1 MLAFAVRQQTLFMQV
16 TANACA
22 AGAMTHY
29 TSMQRSW
36 TAVFYVTLLTHSSP
50 VSSQSSYATKR
61 SRCSIKFG
69 SSPAQHLISVGVVLR
84 RAKATFA
91 GSCIKPNC

>member
-16 TANACA
+16 TANACDA
-22 AGAMTHY
+22 DATTSHC
-29 TSMQRSW
+29 TSMQHSW

-50 VSSQSSYATKR
+50 VSSQPSYAANR

-69 SSPAQHLISVGVVLR
+69 SSFRLSTLSH
-84 RAKATFA
+84 
-91 GSCIKPNC
+91 